1 MDVTNDYQSILSY
14 EFNVF
19 NKRFDSLIDSEAVHD
34 VKYLKLLPKLYSMY
48 ISKQRYVV
56 NSEDKLIYRQLLI
69 EGYLCSFLY
78 LI

>member
-1 MDVTNDYQSILSY
+1 MDVTNDYQSILRY

-19 NKRFDSLIDSEAVHD
+19 NKRFDSLIDSEAVYD